1 MAQIEQSDGG
11 KKKKGAQKKMAIH
24 VDFTPMVD
32 MNMLLIT
39 FFMLCTT
46 MIKSQTLSIALPTN
60 EKLQQEELQK
70 AKESEAITLILD
82 TTYDDNGGVKD
93 NTVYY
98 YTGKPVTEFN
108 GSDLVSSN
116 IQVARFEGN
125 EGAMLKG
132 IRKILHDRNEDVLK
146 KVEEQ
151 KDRWRNK
158 QITEEQ
164 FQAEAKKIRN
174 DEKLT
179 RPVVIIKP
187 MEGASWES
195 VIAALDEMQINQ
207 ISRYQ
212 IGSLTDVDKA
222 MVFATPDFK
231 KAHKE

>member
-1 MAQIEQSDGG
+1 MAQIEQSSGG

-60 EKLQQEELQK
+60 EKLEQTELQK

-82 TTYDDNGGVKD
+82 TEYDDNGNVKG

-98 YTGKPVTEFN
+98 YTGKPELELN
-108 GSDLVSSN
+108 GSDVVSSN
-116 IQVARFEGN
+116 LEMTHFLGN
-125 EGAMLKG
+125 DGAAQQG
-132 IRKILHDRNEDVLK
+132 IRKILHDRNKGVLADVEK
-146 KVEEQ
+146 KKQE
-151 KDRWRNK
+151 WRDK
-158 QITEEQ
+158 KITEAQ
-164 FQAEAKKIRN
+164 FQEAAKKIRN
-174 DEKLT
+174 SDQYE

-187 MEGASWES
+187 MPDASWES
-195 VIAALDEMQINQ
+195 VISALDEMQINQ

-212 IGSLTDVDKA
+212 LGSLTDVDEA
-222 MVFATPDFK
+222 MVGYYKIKHAK
-231 KAHKE
+231 K